1 MCSDLQSTDLVIKTK
16 RCEETASTLAERSL
30 TLSVIVAAQS

>member
-16 RCEETASTLAERSL
+16 RCEETECYL